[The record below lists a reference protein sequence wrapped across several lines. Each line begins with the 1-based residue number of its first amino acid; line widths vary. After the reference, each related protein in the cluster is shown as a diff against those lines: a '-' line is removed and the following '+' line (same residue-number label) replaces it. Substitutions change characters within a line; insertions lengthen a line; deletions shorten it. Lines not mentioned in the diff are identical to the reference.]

1 MGDISKQHA
10 KQDVTAQDCI
20 DLLRRIRDASF
31 ATVDQ
36 TGAPQIRIIDVMLA
50 EPGAIVFC
58 TARGKD
64 FYRQLIHDGRVA
76 VTALSEAFQM
86 VRFQGVA
93 RRLPSSEQHDWIDR
107 IFDANPSMNDVYPK
121 DARYVL
127 EAFVLDNGELEL
139 FDLGTSPIYRR
150 AFTLTGD
157 GAADGSNRHGF
168 TITDA
173 CIGCGAC
180 ADACP
185 QQCIEE
191 GAPFHIR
198 QEHCLHCGLCSEVCP
213 VQAVDRK
220 EVA

>member
-1 MGDISKQHA
+1 
-10 KQDVTAQDCI
+10 
-20 DLLRRIRDASF
+20 
-31 ATVDQ
+31 
-36 TGAPQIRIIDVMLA
+36 MLA
-50 EPGAIVFC
+50 EPGAIIFC

-150 AFTLTGD
+150 AFTLTVYALLPMVRNTHTGLSNID
-157 GAADGSNRHGF
+157 PAILEAARGMGSTR
-168 TITDA
+168 
-173 CIGCGAC
+173 
-180 ADACP
+180 
-185 QQCIEE
+185 
-191 GAPFHIR
+191 
-198 QEHCLHCGLCSEVCP
+198 
-213 VQAVDRK
+213 
-220 EVA
+220 